1 MAEGYRF
8 GMKSYPV
15 MIQWKVSEGFFVAHM
30 TEDGKF
36 SVATEK
42 WKMAAIFQFQLGS
55 GFNDLIFFTLEEM
68 IQLGEHT
75 FSNGLVQ
82 PPTTP
87 PEI

>member
-1 MAEGYRF
+1 
-8 GMKSYPV
+8 
-15 MIQWKVSEGFFVAHM
+15 M

-36 SVATEK
+36 SVAAEK
-42 WKMAAIFQFQLGS
+42 LKMTIFQFQLGCR
-55 GFNDLIFFTLEEM
+55 FNDLIFFTLEEM
-68 IQLGEHT
+68 IQFGEHT